1 MMIKLKTKIALGVA
15 FLFSLLILVGSI
27 CFYYLNQTIDNQKI
41 ILKDNYETLEY
52 TQQMLQALDEWGNDT
67 IKSQKIFEKNLKN
80 QEANITEQGELE
92 ATKTLTKHYTDI
104 KDWRKESGKI
114 VQVRNDINRIMQ
126 INLQAIIRKNSR
138 VQTNA
143 DEAKFWITLLLTI
156 CILAG
161 FTFVF
166 NFPGFIAN
174 PIAKLTD
181 GIKAISNKRYEQ
193 RIHLN
198 RKDEFGEMANAF
210 NTMAEELDKYEHS
223 NLAKILFEKKRAET
237 VINSLRDA
245 SIGIDSNGLVLF
257 ANQQALALLHLKEA
271 EIIGKK
277 QVDIAKQNDLFRYLQ
292 SEETNQPF
300 KIVVDNKESFY
311 TKETVEIKNEDGQH
325 IASVIILKNI
335 TPFKELDVAKT
346 NFIAT
351 ISHELKTPLSSSDF
365 SLKLLEDE
373 RIGTLNEEQKELV
386 KNLKSDNQ
394 RLLKIIS
401 ELLDLSQVESGKIQL
416 NIEAVAADAI
426 VQKAVEAVA
435 NNAQQKNIQLIQAV
449 STNLPLV
456 KADVEKTSW
465 ILVNLLTNAI
475 KYTPEN
481 ESIYIDVKENNNELI
496 FSVTDTG
503 NGIPAEYLVKLFDRF
518 YQVPGTANK
527 GTGLG
532 LSISKEFMEAQ
543 AGTIS
548 VESELGKGSRFY
560 FNLPKAN

>member
-1 MMIKLKTKIALGVA
+1 MIKLKTKIALGVA

>member
-1 MMIKLKTKIALGVA
+1 MIKLKTKIALGVA

-27 CFYYLNQTIDNQKI
+27 CFYYLNQTIDNQKT

-67 IKSQKIFEKNLKN
+67 IKSQKKFEANLKN

-92 ATKTLTKHYTDI
+92 ATKTLTKHYTAI
-104 KDWRKESGKI
+104 KNWRNESGKI

-174 PIAKLTD
+174 PIAKLTE

-292 SEETNQPF
+292 AEQSNQPF

-311 TKETVEIKNEDGQH
+311 TKETVEVKNEEGQH

-373 RIGTLNEEQKELV
+373 RIGALNEEQKELV

-416 NIEAVAADAI
+416 NIEAVAPDAI

-449 STNLPLV
+449 STNLPFV
-456 KADVEKTSW
+456 KADMEKTSW

-481 ESIYIDVKENNNELI
+481 EFIYIDVKENNNELI
-496 FSVTDTG
+496 FSITDTG
-503 NGIPAEYLVKLFDRF
+503 NGIPAEYLTKLFDRF
-518 YQVPGTANK
+518 YQVPGTASK

-532 LSISKEFMEAQ
+532 LSIGKEFMEAQ
-543 AGTIS
+543 SGTIS

-560 FNLPKAN
+560 FNLPKA

>member
-1 MMIKLKTKIALGVA
+1 MIKLKTKIALGVA

-27 CFYYLNQTIDNQKI
+27 CFYYLNQTIDNQKT

-67 IKSQKIFEKNLKN
+67 IKFQKKFEANLKN

-92 ATKTLTKHYTDI
+92 ATKTLTKHYTAI
-104 KDWRKESGKI
+104 KNWRNESGKI

-174 PIAKLTD
+174 PIAKLTE

-277 QVDIAKQNDLFRYLQ
+277 QVHVAKQNDLFRYLQ
-292 SEETNQPF
+292 AEQSNQPF
-300 KIVVDNKESFY
+300 KIVVDNKESYY
-311 TKETVEIKNEDGQH
+311 TKETVEVKNEEGQH

-373 RIGTLNEEQKELV
+373 RIGALNKEQKELV

-416 NIEAVAADAI
+416 NIEAVAPDAI

-449 STNLPLV
+449 STNLPFV
-456 KADVEKTSW
+456 KADMEKTSW

-481 ESIYIDVKENNNELI
+481 ELIYIDVKENNNELI
-496 FSVTDTG
+496 FSITDTG
-503 NGIPAEYLVKLFDRF
+503 NGIPAEYLTKLFDRF
-518 YQVPGTANK
+518 YQVPGTASK

-543 AGTIS
+543 SGTIS

-560 FNLPKAN
+560 FNLPKA

>member
-1 MMIKLKTKIALGVA
+1 MVKLKTKITLGVV
-15 FLFSLLILVGSI
+15 FLFFLLILVGGI
-27 CFYYLNQTIDNQKI
+27 CFYYLNQTINNQKV
-41 ILKDNYETLEY
+41 ILKDNYETLDY
-52 TQQMLQALDEWGNDT
+52 SQNMLQALVLSEKDS
-67 IKSQKIFEKNLKN
+67 IRSKVIFKENLEK
-80 QEANITEQGELE
+80 QEKNITESGEE
-92 ATKTLTKHYTDI
+92 NATKKLRGHFNEI
-104 KDWRKESGKI
+104 QNWQNEPEKI
-114 VQVRNDINRIMQ
+114 VLIRNDINHIMQ
-126 INLQAIIRKNSR
+126 LNLQAIIRKNNLI
-138 VQTNA
+138 QTNA
-143 DEAKFWITLLLTI
+143 DEAKFWITLILTI
-156 CILAG
+156 CIIVG

-181 GIKAISNKRYEQ
+181 GIKAISNKKYDQ

-223 NLAKILFEKKRAET
+223 NLAKIIFEKKRAET

-245 SIGIDSNGLVLF
+245 SIGIDNNGVILF
-257 ANQQALALLHLKEA
+257 ANRQALELLNMKEA

-277 QVDIAKQNDLFRYLQ
+277 QDSIAKQNDLFRYLQ
-292 SEETNQPF
+292 QEEMNQPF
-300 KIVVDNKESFY
+300 KIVVDNREVFY
-311 TKETVEIKNEDGQH
+311 SKETVEVKNEDDTP

-373 RIGTLNEEQKELV
+373 RIGTLNLEQKELV
-386 KNLKSDNQ
+386 KNLKNDNQ

-401 ELLDLSQVESGKIQL
+401 ELLDLSQVDSGKIQL
-416 NIEAVAADAI
+416 KIEAVSAASI
-426 VQKAVEAVA
+426 IQKAIEVVA
-435 NNAQQKNIQLIQAV
+435 ISAQQKNIYLIHEIDQ
-449 STNLPLV
+449 NLPLV
-456 KADVEKTSW
+456 KADAEKTSW

-481 ESIYIDVKENNNELI
+481 GSIHITVKEVNNEII

-503 NGIPAEYLVKLFDRF
+503 NGIAPEYLNRLFDRF
-518 YQVPGTANK
+518 YQVPGTTNK
-527 GTGLG
+527 GNGLG
-532 LSISKEFMEAQ
+532 LAISKEFMEAQ
-543 AGTIS
+543 LGTIA

-560 FNLPKAN
+560 FNLPKA

>member
-1 MMIKLKTKIALGVA
+1 MIKLKTKITLGVG
-15 FLFSLLILVGSI
+15 FLFSLLILVGGI
-27 CFYYLNQTIDNQKI
+27 CFYYFNQTIDNQKN
-41 ILKDNYETLEY
+41 ILKDNYETIDY
-52 TQQMLQALDEWGNDT
+52 SQHMLQALDEWGNDPA
-67 IKSQKIFEKNLKN
+67 KSQKLFEENLQN
-80 QEANITEQGELE
+80 QETNITEVGEFE
-92 ATKTLTKHYTDI
+92 ATKQLKKHYTDI
-104 KDWRKESGKI
+104 INWQNEPHKI
-114 VQVRNDINRIMQ
+114 ILLRNDINSIMK
-126 INLQAIIRKNSR
+126 INLQAIIRKNNI
-138 VQTNA
+138 VQNNA

-156 CILAG
+156 CIIVG

-174 PIAKLTD
+174 PIIKLTN
-181 GIKAISNKRYEQ
+181 GIKAISNKQYNQ

-198 RKDEFGEMANAF
+198 RKDEFGEMAIAF

-245 SIGIDSNGLVLF
+245 SIGIDSNGVVLF

-277 QVDIAKQNDLFRYLQ
+277 QSVVAKQNDLFRYLQ
-292 SEETNQPF
+292 QEESNQPF
-300 KIVVDNKESFY
+300 KIVVENKEVFY
-311 TKETVEIKNEDGQH
+311 TKESVEVKNEENVH

-351 ISHELKTPLSSSDF
+351 ISHELKTPLASSDF

-373 RIGTLNEEQKELV
+373 RVGTLNTEQKELV
-386 KNLKSDNQ
+386 RNLKTDNQ

-416 NIEAVAADAI
+416 NIQSVIANTIIE
-426 VQKAVEAVA
+426 KAVEIVA
-435 NNAQQKNIQLIQAV
+435 NNAQQKNIQLIQQIADD
-449 STNLPLV
+449 LPLV
-456 KADVEKTSW
+456 KADAEKTSW
-465 ILVNLLTNAI
+465 IMVNLLTNAI

-481 ESIYIDVKENNNELI
+481 ESVYIAVIEEKDEIV
-496 FSVTDTG
+496 FSVTDKG
-503 NGIPAEYLVKLFDRF
+503 NGIPAEYLDRLFDRF

-532 LSISKEFMEAQ
+532 LAISKEFMEAQ
-543 AGTIS
+543 AGVIG

-560 FNLPKAN
+560 CKLPKA

>member
-1 MMIKLKTKIALGVA
+1 MIKLKTKIALGVV

-27 CFYYLNQTIDNQKI
+27 CFYYLNQTIDSQKI
-41 ILKDNYETLEY
+41 ILKNNYETLEY
-52 TQQMLQALDEWGNDT
+52 SQQMLHALDEWGNDT
-67 IKSQKIFEKNLKN
+67 VTFQKIFEANLKN
-80 QEANITEQGELE
+80 QEANITEKGELE
-92 ATKTLTKHYTDI
+92 ATKNLSKHYTNI
-104 KDWRKESGKI
+104 TDWRNESDKI
-114 VQVRNDINRIMQ
+114 IQVRNDINRIVQ
-126 INLQAIIRKNSR
+126 INLQAIIRKNSK

-174 PIAKLTD
+174 PIAKLTE

-257 ANQQALALLHLKEA
+257 ANQQALVLLHMQEA

-277 QVDIAKQNDLFRYLQ
+277 QVEVAKQNDLFRYLQ
-292 SEETNQPF
+292 AEETNQPF

-311 TKETVEIKNEDGQH
+311 TKETVEVKNEADLR

-365 SLKLLEDE
+365 SLKLLEDD

-416 NIEAVAADAI
+416 NIEAVAATAI
-426 VQKAVEAVA
+426 VQKAIEAVG
-435 NNAQQKNIQLIQAV
+435 NNAQQKNIQLIQEV
-449 STNLPLV
+449 SANLPLV
-456 KADVEKTSW
+456 KADMEKTSW

-481 ESIYIDVKENNNELI
+481 EAIYIDVKENNHELI

-503 NGIPAEYLVKLFDRF
+503 NGIPAEYLTKLFDRF
-518 YQVPGTANK
+518 YQVPGTATK

-532 LSISKEFMEAQ
+532 LCISKEFMEAQ

-560 FNLPKAN
+560 FNLPKA